1 MLWKPVSNLK
11 TTDSD
16 MTYGKFKKQIKP
28 GIHVKDDERTGIVIR
43 ISQDNEKAL
52 VRFSDGMTEWIEYW
66 KIEIV

>member
-1 MLWKPVSNLK
+1 
-11 TTDSD
+11 
-16 MTYGKFKKQIKP
+16 MTYGKFKRQVKP
-28 GIHVKDDERTGIVIR
+28 GIHVKDDERTGIVIK